1 MTCDQVRELIDDLAA
16 GRLTGAR
23 RDAALAHIA
32 GCAECTAD
40 LEAARALAVPL
51 AGLPRSIEPPRD
63 LWPAIAARTG
73 NQVAP
78 GSTPLTR
85 HRPLL
90 AIAAALALVAGSSA
104 VTMLVMRDSG
114 PERGPLTAAPAAPAA
129 PAGSAAPARFEA
141 RYVAET
147 RELADLLERQRDLLA
162 PETVA
167 ALERNLAIIDSAIA
181 DSRAALAADPSNG
194 ELELLL
200 RAGYEQKVALLQQA
214 TRLARES

>member
-1 MTCDQVRELIDDLAA
+1 MTCDQVRERIDDLAA
-16 GRLTGAR
+16 GRLTGAPR
-23 RDAALAHIA
+23 EEALAHIA
-32 GCAECTAD
+32 GCAECAAD
-40 LEAARALAVPL
+40 LEAARALGAPL
-51 AGLPRSIEPPRD
+51 AALPRSIEPPRD
-63 LWPAIAARTG
+63 LWPAISARTG
-73 NQVAP
+73 TRVAQ
-78 GSTPLTR
+78 GSTPLTT

-90 AIAAALALVAGSSA
+90 AIAAALALIAGSSA
-104 VTMLVMRDSG
+104 VTMLFMRDSG
-114 PERGPLTAAPAAPAA
+114 PEPGPVTAAP
-129 PAGSAAPARFEA
+129 AAPARFEA

-147 RELADLLERQRDLLA
+147 RELTDLLERQRELLA

>member
-1 MTCDQVRELIDDLAA
+1 MTCDQVRARIDDLAA
-16 GRLTGAR
+16 GRLTGALR
-23 RDAALAHIA
+23 EEALAHIA
-32 GCAECTAD
+32 GCAECAAD
-40 LEAARALAVPL
+40 LEAARALAAPL
-51 AGLPRSIEPPRD
+51 AELPRSIEPPRD
-63 LWPAIAARTG
+63 LWPAISARTG
-73 NQVAP
+73 TQVAP

-90 AIAAALALVAGSSA
+90 AIAAALALIAGSSA
-104 VTMLVMRDSG
+104 VTMLFMRDSG
-114 PERGPLTAAPAAPAA
+114 PEPGPVTAAPAVPAA
-129 PAGSAAPARFEA
+129 PAGFEA

-147 RELADLLERQRDLLA
+147 RELGDLLDRQRDLLA

-200 RAGYEQKVALLQQA
+200 RAGYEQKVALLEQA
-214 TRLARES
+214 ARLARES

>member
-1 MTCDQVRELIDDLAA
+1 MTCDQVRALMDDLAA

-23 RDAALAHIA
+23 REEALAHIA
-32 GCAECTAD
+32 GCADCAAD
-40 LEAARALAVPL
+40 LEAARALAGPL
-51 AGLPRSIEPPRD
+51 AALPRSIEPPRD
-63 LWPAIAARTG
+63 LWPAIAART
-73 NQVAP
+73 AP
-78 GSTPLTR
+78 PSVSAPK

-104 VTMLVMRDSG
+104 VTMLVMRDRG
-114 PERGPLTAAPAAPAA
+114 PEPAPVAGTAPAVPEA
-129 PAGSAAPARFEA
+129 PAGPRFEA

-147 RELADLLERQRDLLA
+147 RELSDLLERQRDLLA

-200 RAGYEQKVALLQQA
+200 RAGYEQKVALLEQA
-214 TRLARES
+214 ARLARES

>member
-1 MTCDQVRELIDDLAA
+1 MTCDQVREIIDDLAP

-23 RDAALAHIA
+23 REAALAHIA

-40 LEAARALAVPL
+40 LEAARALGAPL
-51 AGLPRSIEPPRD
+51 AALPRSIEPPRD
-63 LWPAIAARTG
+63 LWPAISARTG
-73 NQVAP
+73 TLVAP
-78 GSTPLTR
+78 GSTRLTR

-90 AIAAALALVAGSSA
+90 AIAAALALIAGSSA
-104 VTMLVMRDSG
+104 VTMLFMRDSG
-114 PERGPLTAAPAAPAA
+114 PEPGPVTAVP
-129 PAGSAAPARFEA
+129 AAPARFEA

-162 PETVA
+162 PETIA

-200 RAGYEQKVALLQQA
+200 RAGYEQKVALLEQA

>member
-1 MTCDQVRELIDDLAA
+1 MTCDQVRALIDDLAA

-23 RDAALAHIA
+23 REEALAHIA
-32 GCAECTAD
+32 GCAECAAD
-40 LEAARALAVPL
+40 LETKRALAGPL
-51 AGLPRSIEPPRD
+51 AALPRSIEPPRD
-63 LWPAIAARTG
+63 LWPAIAART
-73 NQVAP
+73 AP
-78 GSTPLTR
+78 PSVSAPK

-104 VTMLVMRDSG
+104 VTMLVMRDDG
-114 PERGPLTAAPAAPAA
+114 PEPAPVAGTAPAPEA
-129 PAGSAAPARFEA
+129 PAGPRFEA

-147 RELADLLERQRDLLA
+147 RELSDLLDRQRDLLA

-200 RAGYEQKVALLQQA
+200 RAGYEQKVALLEQA
-214 TRLARES
+214 ARLARES

>member
-1 MTCDQVRELIDDLAA
+1 MTCDQVRALIDDLAA

-23 RDAALAHIA
+23 REEALAHIA

-40 LEAARALAVPL
+40 LEAARALAAPL
-51 AGLPRSIEPPRD
+51 TALPRSIEPPRD
-63 LWPAIAARTG
+63 LWPAISARTG
-73 NQVAP
+73 ARTGTPTAP
-78 GSTPLTR
+78 GSVPLTR
-85 HRPLL
+85 RGPFL
-90 AIAAALALVAGSSA
+90 AIAAALALIAGSSA

-114 PERGPLTAAPAAPAA
+114 PEPGPVTAAPAAPAA
-129 PAGSAAPARFEA
+129 PAVFEA

-147 RELADLLERQRDLLA
+147 RELSDLLERQRALLA

-200 RAGYEQKVALLQQA
+200 RAGYEQKVALLEQA

>member
-1 MTCDQVRELIDDLAA
+1 MTCDKVREILDELAA

-23 RDAALAHIA
+23 REAALAHIA
-32 GCAECTAD
+32 GCVECTAD
-40 LEAARALAVPL
+40 LEAARALAAPL
-51 AGLPRSIEPPRD
+51 AAVPRSIEPPRD
-63 LWPAIAARTG
+63 LWPAISARTG
-73 NQVAP
+73 ARTAR
-78 GSTPLTR
+78 GSAPLTR
-85 HRPLL
+85 RRSLL

-104 VTMLVMRDSG
+104 VTMLLMRDNG
-114 PERGPLTAAPAAPAA
+114 PEPVPVTAAPAAPAGIA
-129 PAGSAAPARFEA
+129 PRFEA

-147 RELADLLERQRDLLA
+147 RELADLLERQRELLA
-162 PETVA
+162 PGTVA

-200 RAGYEQKVALLQQA
+200 RAGYEQKVALLQRA

>member
-1 MTCDQVRELIDDLAA
+1 MTCDQVRALIDDLAA

-23 RDAALAHIA
+23 RADALAHIA
-32 GCAECTAD
+32 GCAECAAD

-51 AGLPRSIEPPRD
+51 AGLTRSIEPPRD

-73 NQVAP
+73 ARTAP
-78 GSTPLTR
+78 R

-104 VTMLVMRDSG
+104 VTMLVMRDAG
-114 PERGPLTAAPAAPAA
+114 PEPAPVAGTAPAPAP
-129 PAGSAAPARFEA
+129 RFEA

-147 RELADLLERQRDLLA
+147 RELSDLLERQRELLA

-181 DSRAALAADPSNG
+181 DSRAALAADPSNA

-200 RAGYEQKVALLQQA
+200 RAGYEQKVALLEQA

>member
-1 MTCDQVRELIDDLAA
+1 MTCDQVRERIDDLAA
-16 GRLTGAR
+16 GRLTGAAR
-23 RDAALAHIA
+23 EEALAHIA
-32 GCAECTAD
+32 GCAACSAD
-40 LEAARALAVPL
+40 LEAARGLAAPL
-51 AGLPRSIEPPRD
+51 AGLARSIEPPRD
-63 LWPAIAARTG
+63 LWPAIAARTA
-73 NQVAP
+73 QRPAFA
-78 GSTPLTR
+78 SK
-85 HRPLL
+85 HRPFL

-104 VTMLVMRDSG
+104 VTMLVLRDTEPG
-114 PERGPLTAAPAAPAA
+114 PAPVAGTAPAPAAP
-129 PAGSAAPARFEA
+129 RFEA

-147 RELADLLERQRDLLA
+147 RELADLLERQRELLA

-167 ALERNLAIIDSAIA
+167 VLERNLAIIDSAIA

>member
-1 MTCDQVRELIDDLAA
+1 MTCDQVRALIDDLAA
-16 GRLTGAR
+16 GRLTGPR
-23 RDAALAHIA
+23 REEALAHIA

-51 AGLPRSIEPPRD
+51 AGLPRSIDPPRD
-63 LWPAIAARTG
+63 LWPSVAARTG
-73 NQVAP
+73 AR
-78 GSTPLTR
+78 TATR
-85 HRPLL
+85 RRPLL

-114 PERGPLTAAPAAPAA
+114 PEPVPVAGTAPAPAP
-129 PAGSAAPARFEA
+129 RFEA

-147 RELADLLERQRDLLA
+147 RELGDLLERQRDLLA

-181 DSRAALAADPSNG
+181 DSRAALAADPSNS

-200 RAGYEQKVALLQQA
+200 RAGYEQKVALLEQA
-214 TRLARES
+214 ARLARES

>member
-1 MTCDQVRELIDDLAA
+1 MTCDEVREILDELAA

-23 RDAALAHIA
+23 REAALAHIA
-32 GCAECTAD
+32 GCVECTAD
-40 LEAARALAVPL
+40 LEAARALAAPL
-51 AGLPRSIEPPRD
+51 AAVPRSIEPPRD

-73 NQVAP
+73 ARTAP
-78 GSTPLTR
+78 GSAPLTR
-85 HRPLL
+85 RRSLL

-104 VTMLVMRDSG
+104 VTMLLMRDNG
-114 PERGPLTAAPAAPAA
+114 PEPVPVTAAPAGIAP
-129 PAGSAAPARFEA
+129 RFEA

-147 RELADLLERQRDLLA
+147 RELADLLERQRELLA
-162 PETVA
+162 PGTVA

-200 RAGYEQKVALLQQA
+200 RAGYEQKVALLQRA